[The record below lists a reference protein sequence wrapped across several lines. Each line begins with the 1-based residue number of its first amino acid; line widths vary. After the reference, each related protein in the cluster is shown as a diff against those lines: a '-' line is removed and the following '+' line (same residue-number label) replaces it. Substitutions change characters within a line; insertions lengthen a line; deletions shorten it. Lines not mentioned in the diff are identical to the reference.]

1 MKIVKDVMAEKK
13 FNKSKYD
20 IDYRKKHK
28 VQFNVDLNKS
38 EMDTL
43 NTLLKTTNTKKSDFL
58 RKAIRTECKENNILY
73 FDRLA
78 KCDWCG
84 KKDYVSITHY
94 GTSHYNRLIC
104 SDCAN
109 NIIEYHKTI
118 DGTTPCWY
126 RTDENE

>member
-1 MKIVKDVMAEKK
+1 MKIVKDDMAEKK

-38 EMDTL
+38 EMETL

-58 RKAIRTECKENNILY
+58 RKAIRIECKENNILY

-109 NIIEYHKTI
+109 DIIEHHKAI
-118 DGTTPCWY
+118 DGTTPSWY
-126 RTDENE
+126 RKDDEE

>member
-1 MKIVKDVMAEKK
+1 MAEEK

-20 IDYRKKHK
+20 INYRKNHK

-38 EMDTL
+38 EMNSL
-43 NTLLKTTNTKKSDFL
+43 KELLKTTNTKKADFL
-58 RKAIRTECKENNILY
+58 RKAIRKECKDNNILY

-78 KCDWCG
+78 NCDWCG

-109 NIIEYHKTI
+109 DIIIYHKNL
-118 DGTTPCWY
+118 DGSEPSWY
-126 RTDENE
+126 RNEKEEE